1 MIKNYYKKRL
11 RINTYLLRTVD
22 CKKRIVEYK
31 VKIVDYKVK
40 IVDQENKIR
49 TYLKDYIHYNLN

>member
-22 CKKRIVEYK
+22 CKKRIVFQK
-31 VKIVDYKVK
+31 MIRVDYKVR